1 KLIVDGSDHIIAEPN
16 RTIKVYVR
24 GGKPN
29 VKIQWSFSGDVDIGD
44 KQNKFDQN
52 GEAGVVL
59 IAKAPY
65 KKDIVVKAES
75 LNQTLNKTITY
86 VDGTIYTPKI
96 EYPSY
101 RVSFWK
107 TLDKTIDYDS
117 DYVLKVSGLLPNSTI
132 DNISGSK
139 G

>member
-52 GEAGVVL
+52 GEASVVL

-101 RVSFWK
+101 KVSFWK

-117 DYVLKVSGLLPNSTI
+117 
-132 DNISGSK
+132 
-139 G
+139 